1 MTDKTSEQRAEQILE
16 DININSQAADLN
28 EKSLTEEDT
37 LKQKKNQ
44 INGLGMN
51 YNDYMDF
58 KSEIKAFFSKQK
70 DKRVFINPF
79 ATSSTDL
86 ANEYVNKI
94 RPILIYLS
102 TKNSSDSL
110 TSHCKKMQEKLDSLH
125 LENYLYKLNGTH
137 SHSYDLTLYKLNRV
151 MSEYDNTL
159 RTILSL
165 MYAAQPTKERRMSR
179 NVVGVG
185 ADEFNEIMDEEI

>member
-70 DKRVFINPF
+70 D
-79 ATSSTDL
+79 
-86 ANEYVNKI
+86 
-94 RPILIYLS
+94 
-102 TKNSSDSL
+102 
-110 TSHCKKMQEKLDSLH
+110 
-125 LENYLYKLNGTH
+125 
-137 SHSYDLTLYKLNRV
+137 
-151 MSEYDNTL
+151 
-159 RTILSL
+159 
-165 MYAAQPTKERRMSR
+165 
-179 NVVGVG
+179 
-185 ADEFNEIMDEEI
+185 